1 MKSSG
6 MRASS
11 VSFSVVG
18 AVLFDLP
25 VDEWNRRGQEEAEKR
40 SGECG

>member
-6 MRASS
+6 MRALSI
-11 VSFSVVG
+11 SFSVVA

-25 VDEWNRRGQEEAEKR
+25 VAEWNRRGQEEGENT